1 MKQNITLKL
10 EKDLIRQARIVA
22 AKRSTSVS
30 ALLSQELARIVQ
42 ETEAFEKSKTAA
54 LFDLEKGFALGGK
67 PAERENLHER

>member
-42 ETEAFEKSKTAA
+42 EAEAFEKNKTAA
-54 LFDLEKGFALGGK
+54 LFDLEKGFALGGI
-67 PAERENLHER
+67 PAGRESLHER